1 MTYGIYTI
9 WELCKLSCI
18 FVLLFFSIGVGFYCY
33 LTQFYSLFLM
43 LFCLMIDI
51 IFHHFSY
58 NINTIIMSFLF
69 SSPLAFMYRYR
80 ILVFCFRIFC
90 CQMQMYVSAKELLI
104 FKQKYY
110 IISDKIK
117 KMLYNSNSILELLT
131 LNI

>member
-9 WELCKLSCI
+9 WEFCKLSCI

-69 SSPLAFMYRYR
+69 SSPLAFMYRYQ
-80 ILVFCFRIFC
+80 IFCFRIFC

-104 FKQKYY
+104 FKQNYY
-110 IISDKIK
+110 IISDKK
-117 KMLYNSNSILELLT
+117 KKRCITRTAFLNS
-131 LNI
+131 

>member
-9 WELCKLSCI
+9 WEFCKLSCI

-69 SSPLAFMYRYR
+69 LLRLHLCIVTKYFVLGYFVV
-80 ILVFCFRIFC
+80 ICK
-90 CQMQMYVSAKELLI
+90 YVSAKELLI
-104 FKQKYY
+104 FKQNYY

-117 KMLYNSNSILELLT
+117 KKLYNSNSILELLT